1 MDETEL
7 INKWMTLNT
16 EDVDPELEADGL
28 TLRAPTHAN
37 ILYAHFNWWVLE
49 QGEWW
54 RDPPKK
60 NLFKRVL
67 IEWQKNSKYGF
78 DGGAGSRST
87 PGVNGTS
94 MTPIFNLVINKG
106 MANMEEKKAYPDY
119 ARRLKDKA
127 TIDELREGLA
137 KANKI
142 ADLYKQLYET
152 LK

>member
-7 INKWMTLNT
+7 INKWRTFNT
-16 EDVDPELEADGL
+16 EDVDPELEDDGL

-49 QGEWW
+49 QGDWW

-60 NLFKRVL
+60 NLFKHVL

-106 MANMEEKKAYPDY
+106 MATIEEKKAYPDY